1 MQFGSIQLRNSLLR
15 VLRIGHFDEGEAAGL
30 TRIPVRDDFDLFD
43 IAELGK
49 SREQFLLRGLEAEI
63 ADKNLAHGVLV
74 VTFKLSRM
82 RFRIR
87 LGQQTDVGV
96 GRKDR
101 SGIEVERLRDGCSFR
116 HSSERSPRFV
126 RLQQRMQCQYT

>member
-15 VLRIGHFDEGEAAGL
+15 VLRIGHFDESEAAGL
-30 TRIPVRDDFDLFD
+30 TGVPVRDDIDLFD

-74 VTFKLSRM
+74 VTFKLSR
-82 RFRIR
+82 
-87 LGQQTDVGV
+87 
-96 GRKDR
+96 
-101 SGIEVERLRDGCSFR
+101 
-116 HSSERSPRFV
+116 
-126 RLQQRMQCQYT
+126 